1 MKEKK
6 NPLPLRSTLW
16 PFVVVATLLM
26 AIPASYEPRH
36 FAKLLLATACVQSA
50 GYAVI
55 MALLTRKSIGLQ
67 RTVLLLLAL
76 LFGIETFTFLRF
88 GSRFNPA
95 ILGLVLQTTSR
106 EAKEFLTTYI
116 LHFPTLLYVLTA
128 ILAAVGLT
136 FLIKPATADRG
147 RTLLA
152 ALLMAIPACLL
163 PLFTGCLGLPMG
175 QNSLNELFND
185 LRFIQ
190 EKHGETELMATMIDH
205 INVTETPD
213 PTEAPVIVLVIGESF
228 DRLHSSLYGYPLKTS
243 PRMEKEQKE
252 GRLTLFTH
260 ATTPTPATYEA
271 MRYIFT
277 LQGEE
282 VTGDSTEYILMP
294 AVFRKAGYHVAYL
307 DNQYTRSSGG
317 SFDYSCSYFLSP
329 TAINDQCFDFRNEKT
344 FAFDGDLVEHYAD
357 RLFLQSKSLNI
368 IHLMGQHFDASLRY
382 PDSFSH
388 FTADSIRRN
397 ELTRQQR
404 QQVAAYDNATLY
416 NDFVL
421 SAIIE
426 KMKGI
431 NAVMVFI
438 SDHGEQIY
446 AGPNLYFGRS
456 FGGPSDEETV
466 ERVFRIPMFV
476 WTSETFEEKHPDC
489 LQVLREK
496 ADAPFSNADTPW
508 LLFSLAG
515 ISLSVN

>member
-175 QNSLNELFND
+175 QNS
-185 LRFIQ
+185 
-190 EKHGETELMATMIDH
+190 
-205 INVTETPD
+205 
-213 PTEAPVIVLVIGESF
+213 
-228 DRLHSSLYGYPLKTS
+228 
-243 PRMEKEQKE
+243 
-252 GRLTLFTH
+252 
-260 ATTPTPATYEA
+260 
-271 MRYIFT
+271 
-277 LQGEE
+277 
-282 VTGDSTEYILMP
+282 
-294 AVFRKAGYHVAYL
+294 
-307 DNQYTRSSGG
+307 
-317 SFDYSCSYFLSP
+317 
-329 TAINDQCFDFRNEKT
+329 
-344 FAFDGDLVEHYAD
+344 
-357 RLFLQSKSLNI
+357 
-368 IHLMGQHFDASLRY
+368 
-382 PDSFSH
+382 
-388 FTADSIRRN
+388 RRN
-397 ELTRQQR
+397 T
-404 QQVAAYDNATLY
+404 
-416 NDFVL
+416 
-421 SAIIE
+421 E
-426 KMKGI
+426 K
-431 NAVMVFI
+431 
-438 SDHGEQIY
+438 
-446 AGPNLYFGRS
+446 RS
-456 FGGPSDEETV
+456 
-466 ERVFRIPMFV
+466 
-476 WTSETFEEKHPDC
+476 
-489 LQVLREK
+489 
-496 ADAPFSNADTPW
+496 
-508 LLFSLAG
+508 
-515 ISLSVN
+515 